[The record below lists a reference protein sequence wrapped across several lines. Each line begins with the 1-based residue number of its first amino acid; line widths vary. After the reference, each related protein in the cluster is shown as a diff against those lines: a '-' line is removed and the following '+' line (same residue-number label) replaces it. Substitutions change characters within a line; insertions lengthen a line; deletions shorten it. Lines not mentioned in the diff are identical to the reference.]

1 MSTLFALIVLLAIL
15 MAIIGGEVGIRSF
28 FSILINILLLVIV
41 AILIATG
48 LNIII
53 LTLIFIPLKLATI
66 IFVGTGN
73 KKVGWTS
80 FISSLI
86 IACIVILIIIAGQY
100 FAQAAG
106 MNIEANDVL
115 IGQSQQPG
123 LSYPLI
129 SVTVAIFS
137 ALGAIAEAAVAI
149 TAGLLELKNNN
160 STLSTYTLKQSGFSI
175 GRDIIGTSLNT
186 ITYGIFGSLLPL
198 ILWFYPLH
206 YSIGE
211 IINDKLV
218 INNLLIMFYSLIG
231 VILVV
236 PLSIYLVTHPI
247 PIFKKSK

>member
-1 MSTLFALIVLLAIL
+1 MSTLFALIILLAIL
-15 MAIIGGEVGIRSF
+15 MAVIGGEIGIRSF

-41 AILIATG
+41 AILIAAG
-48 LNIII
+48 INIIV

-73 KKVGWTS
+73 KKVGRNS
-80 FISSLI
+80 FTSSLI
-86 IACIVILIIIAGQY
+86 VAGIVTTIIIVGQY

-129 SVTVAIFS
+129 SITVAIFS

-149 TAGLLELKNNN
+149 TAGLLEIKSRNPTISNQD
-160 STLSTYTLKQSGFSI
+160 LKQSGFTI
-175 GRDIIGTSLNT
+175 GKDIIGTSLNT
-186 ITYGIFGSLLPL
+186 IIYGIFGSLLPL

-211 IINDKLV
+211 ILNDKLV

-236 PLSIYLVTHPI
+236 PLAILLVTH
-247 PIFKKSK
+247 STNQ

>member
-1 MSTLFALIVLLAIL
+1 MSTLFALVTLLAVL

-41 AILIATG
+41 AVLIATG

-73 KKVGWTS
+73 KKIGRNS
-80 FISSLI
+80 FVSSLI
-86 IACIVILIIIAGQY
+86 VACLVTLIIVSGQY

-129 SVTVAIFS
+129 SITVAIFS

-149 TAGLLELKNNN
+149 TAGLLEIKKQKPDIT
-160 STLSTYTLKQSGFSI
+160 SVALKQSGFTI

-186 ITYGIFGSLLPL
+186 IIYGIFGSLLPL

-211 IINDKLV
+211 ILNDKLV
-218 INNLLIMFYSLIG
+218 INDLLIMFYSLIG

-236 PLSIYLVTHPI
+236 PLAIYLITPKI
-247 PIFKKSK
+247 KK

>member
-1 MSTLFALIVLLAIL
+1 MNTLFALTILLAIL
-15 MAIIGGEVGIRSF
+15 MAVIGGEVGIRSF
-28 FSILINILLLVIV
+28 FSILINILLLIIV
-41 AILIATG
+41 ALLIATG
-48 LNIII
+48 LNIIV

-73 KKVGWTS
+73 KNVGRNS
-80 FISSLI
+80 FISSLV
-86 IACIVILIIIAGQY
+86 IACLVTLIIVCGQY

-129 SVTVAIFS
+129 SITVAIFS

-149 TAGLLELKNNN
+149 TAGLLEIKKQNP
-160 STLSTYTLKQSGFSI
+160 SITSVALKQSGFSI

-186 ITYGIFGSLLPL
+186 ILYGIFGSLLPL

-211 IINDKLV
+211 ILNDKLV

-236 PLSIYLVTHPI
+236 PLAIYLLI
-247 PIFKKSK
+247 YSKKNI

>member
-1 MSTLFALIVLLAIL
+1 MSTLFALVTLLAVL

-41 AILIATG
+41 AVLIATG

-73 KKVGWTS
+73 KKIGRNS
-80 FISSLI
+80 FVSSLI
-86 IACIVILIIIAGQY
+86 VACLVTLIIVSGQY

-129 SVTVAIFS
+129 SITVAIFS

-149 TAGLLELKNNN
+149 TAGLLEIK
-160 STLSTYTLKQSGFSI
+160 SKKPDITTASFRQSGLTI

-186 ITYGIFGSLLPL
+186 IIYGIFGSLLPL

-211 IINDKLV
+211 ILNDKLV
-218 INNLLIMFYSLIG
+218 INDLLIMFYSLIG

-236 PLSIYLVTHPI
+236 PLAIYLITPKI
-247 PIFKKSK
+247 KK

>member
-1 MSTLFALIVLLAIL
+1 MSTLFALVILLAVL

-41 AILIATG
+41 AVLIATG

-73 KKVGWTS
+73 KKVGRNS
-80 FISSLI
+80 FVSSLI
-86 IACIVILIIIAGQY
+86 VACLVTLIIVSGQY

-129 SVTVAIFS
+129 SITVAIFS

-149 TAGLLELKNNN
+149 TAGLLEIK
-160 STLSTYTLKQSGFSI
+160 SKKPDITTASFRQSGLTI

-186 ITYGIFGSLLPL
+186 IIYGIFGSLLPL

-211 IINDKLV
+211 ILNDKLV
-218 INNLLIMFYSLIG
+218 INDLLIMFYSLIG

-236 PLSIYLVTHPI
+236 PLAIYLITPKI
-247 PIFKKSK
+247 KK